1 MNLKQVIDEL
11 TEERGIDRTTL
22 DSIVC
27 EGMLAAYIKKYP
39 DINFHIQYDHN
50 TGAVEIEAQKRVVST
65 VEDEDAEISLKK
77 ARFID
82 KDIEVGGSVIV
93 PFEGKIGRIEILHAR
108 QVISNRI
115 RAVEALA
122 VFNEFKDKEGEVV
135 HGIVHKSERGGTV
148 VKLDDVLAFLPN
160 SLAVPTDRVAV
171 GAPMR
176 ALLKEV
182 LPEPKNDYQLIL
194 DRSSSQFL
202 TKLFELE
209 VPEVFERLV
218 EIRKIVRVAGYKSKM
233 IVSSRD
239 KNIDPVGTCVGQ
251 AGARIRPISAE
262 LGGEKID
269 VIQATD
275 SIEDLV
281 AQSLKPA
288 KVNRVTILD
297 RGVARVWVDEDQ
309 RSLAIGRGGQNIL
322 LASRLVGLDI
332 QLDQSDAETTS
343 MSFAD
348 EVAQDHQDYSGDE

>member
-27 EGMLAAYIKKYP
+27 EGMLAAYVKKYP
-39 DINFHIQYDHN
+39 YINFHIQYDHN
-50 TGAVEIEAQKRVVST
+50 TGVVEIEAEKEVVAA
-65 VEDEDAEISLKK
+65 VEDEYSEISLKK

-82 KDIEVGGSVIV
+82 KNVEIGGTVVV

-115 RAVEALA
+115 RAVEASA
-122 VFNEFKDKEGEVV
+122 VYDEFKDKEGEVV
-135 HGIVHKSERGGTV
+135 HGIIHKSERGGMV
-148 VKLDDVLAFLPN
+148 IKLDDVLAFLPN
-160 SLAVPTDRVAV
+160 SLAIPSDRSVV
-171 GAPMR
+171 GAPIR

-209 VPEVFERLV
+209 VPEIFERLV
-218 EIRKIVRVAGYKSKM
+218 EIKKIVRVAGYKSKM
-233 IVSSRD
+233 IVASRD

-275 SIEDLV
+275 SLEELV

-288 KVNRVTILD
+288 KVNRVIILD

-309 RSLAIGRGGQNIL
+309 RSLAIGKGGQNIL
-322 LASRLVGLDI
+322 LASRLVGFDI
-332 QLDQSDAETTS
+332 QLDQDDA
-343 MSFAD
+343 
-348 EVAQDHQDYSGDE
+348 QSGSVDFIEAVEHSQGDGE

>member
-160 SLAVPTDRVAV
+160 SLAVPTDRMAV